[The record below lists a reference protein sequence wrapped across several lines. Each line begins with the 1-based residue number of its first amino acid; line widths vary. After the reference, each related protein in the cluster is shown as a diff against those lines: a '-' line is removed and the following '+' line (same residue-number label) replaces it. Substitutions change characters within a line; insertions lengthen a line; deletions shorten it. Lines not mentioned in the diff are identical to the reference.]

1 MEYFGYKK
9 AGEDIDKAYIDWAGI
24 TKTISDE
31 IRGTLNERQEKR
43 TQLEKD
49 HLDRLKKLNEFEA
62 GVDPSLNTH
71 LLKGA
76 QQYRD
81 YIMANHKQMKSGLIS
96 VDDAKIKN
104 QNAMDGF
111 TFYKQT
117 LDSLGANIAALSE
130 LEGKGNEAVAQEIA
144 QIMNFGNNTIVP
156 DMNTG
161 EPYLVPKNDD
171 GSLNMDAARPLR
183 ALPNIVGQK
192 FAFVDVESTTDKIAS
207 SAGTWK
213 QTFAS
218 GASIEDSRQNPN
230 YQKWIENTITSNL
243 NNDEKLASVLMDY
256 LGMGYSTSGE
266 EGKIK
271 VSFDRSTGRMKADLT
286 DAQRKQARDAFR
298 ESIEAKIGAVRVAE
312 KEQKPTETERAELGL
327 VKSLDRFLSSGDK
340 TDLDAVLTAA
350 GVNDYQFVNDELR
363 LNKRDKQG
371 NLTSRTVIPVNE
383 GMSNVQLGNAIA
395 GKIGITN
402 YKDKTTLSSEQQS
415 GITYDPSKLSGI
427 ISENTGSKPVG
438 KISATSDRQLINAF
452 RKDENS
458 FTQPTVEGIANAS
471 RAIALDLD
479 IPVENV
485 KIAEDGVSLELNGTN
500 VGDPTLLDPAT
511 IKSTL
516 ISSVS
521 GQSGTG
527 DDFINLTKNA
537 INSNK

>member
-81 YIMANHKQMKSGLIS
+81 YIMANHKQMKAGLIS

-117 LDSLGANIAALSE
+117 LDSLGANVAALSE

-340 TDLDAVLTAA
+340 TDLDAVFSAA
-350 GVNDYQFVNDELR
+350 GVNDYQFIDDELR
-363 LNKRDKQG
+363 LNVRDKQG
-371 NLTSRTVIPVNE
+371 NLTSRTVIPINE

-395 GKIGITN
+395 GKIGIAN

-427 ISENTGSKPVG
+427 ISENTAAQKLG
-438 KISATSDRQLINAF
+438 KVSARSDGELLKAFKDDGYENA
-452 RKDENS
+452 
-458 FTQPTVEGIANAS
+458 PTPEGIASAA
-471 RAIALDLD
+471 RLVGLDLG
-479 IPVENV
+479 IPTENI
-485 KIAEDGVSLELNGTN
+485 KILDDGVSLEVNGVN
-500 VGDPTLLDPAT
+500 LGDPTLLDAAT
-511 IKSTL
+511 VKSKI
-516 ISSVS
+516 ISTISTQGGS
-521 GQSGTG
+521 S